1 MTFNINLY
9 ALMFCAELLTRSLF
23 SFYRSARFR
32 PRGFCPADYCQG
44 GFCPGIDIKKT

>member
-32 PRGFCPADYCQG
+32 PIGVSVRQIIVKGVFVLES
-44 GFCPGIDIKKT
+44 I